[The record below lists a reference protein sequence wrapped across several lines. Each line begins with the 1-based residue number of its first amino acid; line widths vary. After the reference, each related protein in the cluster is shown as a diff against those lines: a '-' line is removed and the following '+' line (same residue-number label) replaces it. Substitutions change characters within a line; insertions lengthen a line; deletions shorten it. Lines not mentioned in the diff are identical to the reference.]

1 MKSTRTI
8 RFIVNVILSSKD
20 LDSSY
25 IFLNTQLISRYTAQL
40 VQPYIRLIYRAFGL
54 QYSDE
59 RIVSNIQEEDNTII
73 IDRETLDQ
81 SKKIRGIEVYSRIKS
96 EDNLAYSSDMVD
108 KPLDKLKLLKMEMDG
123 INNNVEYEQDT
134 MRITTKL
141 SDIINLSI
149 DKDWVDHI
157 RDINNPELVDVTIQI
172 TKDTFT
178 TKAKDILDIETT
190 LEYSNECV
198 QSSGVSDIINLSQ
211 IDSDFTDTIKE
222 L

>member
-1 MKSTRTI
+1 
-8 RFIVNVILSSKD
+8 
-20 LDSSY
+20 
-25 IFLNTQLISRYTAQL
+25 
-40 VQPYIRLIYRAFGL
+40 
-54 QYSDE
+54 
-59 RIVSNIQEEDNTII
+59 
-73 IDRETLDQ
+73 
-81 SKKIRGIEVYSRIKS
+81 
-96 EDNLAYSSDMVD
+96 
-108 KPLDKLKLLKMEMDG
+108 MDG